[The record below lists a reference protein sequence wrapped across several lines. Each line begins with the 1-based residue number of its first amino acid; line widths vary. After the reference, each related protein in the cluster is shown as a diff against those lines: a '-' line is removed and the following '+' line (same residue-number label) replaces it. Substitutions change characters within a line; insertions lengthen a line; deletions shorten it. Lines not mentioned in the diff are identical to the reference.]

1 MESTLKAQLNNF
13 DEFKVWYAKI
23 LSRFK
28 FSYKRDCEA
37 RNYLAKILLS
47 KSQIYDLEQ
56 NLVLFK
62 RTLRSK
68 PNILIFGCGPSLEN
82 TVEYIFKH
90 KGLVFFKNFI
100 NIAADGAAVLLKEKS
115 IPITAIFSDLDGIT
129 QEEFKYTQF
138 NIIHAHGDN
147 IEKIKAFKED
157 IIKFEKIIGT
167 TQVEP
172 IENVLNPGGFTDGDR
187 ILFFLHKLIYSSQK
201 IFLIGMDFKNIV
213 GKYSKL
219 SIMQNEE
226 ASIIKKKKLEMAVEL
241 IEWVSTRIINQIFV
255 INSEEVFHKLN
266 YLYLDEFVQSW

>member
-56 NLVLFK
+56 ILRLFK
-62 RTLRSK
+62 RTLHSK

-82 TVEYIFKH
+82 TVEYILKH
-90 KGLVFFKNFI
+90 KGLVFFKDFI

-129 QEEFKYTQF
+129 QEEFNYTHF

-147 IEKIKAFKED
+147 IEKIKVFKED

-219 SIMQNEE
+219 SLMQNEE
-226 ASIIKKKKLEMAVEL
+226 ASIIKKKKLKMAVEL
-241 IEWVSTRIINQIFV
+241 IEWVSTRIANQIFV

-266 YLYLDEFVQSW
+266 YLHLDEFVQSW